1 MKVRGLRMG
10 EFVAVKKS
18 DVAQLSELAQYTF
31 KETFKDAYYTEEDFQ
46 RYFEESLSED
56 VLLAE
61 LEHPESWFYY
71 YMEDGDIVGY
81 FKFNIGTAQTEPMG
95 KDYFEVQRI
104 YLLPHAQKGGRG
116 KEIIRFA
123 EKKARELQKPKIWL
137 GVWEE
142 NDYAVQFYQSQG
154 FRQTGTHEFRTG
166 DVVDHDLV
174 MEKVLDD

>member
-1 MKVRGLRMG
+1 MG

-46 RYFEESLSED
+46 RYFEESLSEE
-56 VLLAE
+56 VLLEE

-81 FKFNIGTAQTEPMG
+81 FKFNIGSAQTEPMG
-95 KDYFEVQRI
+95 KDYLEVQRI

-123 EKKARELQKPKIWL
+123 
-137 GVWEE
+137 
-142 NDYAVQFYQSQG
+142 
-154 FRQTGTHEFRTG
+154 
-166 DVVDHDLV
+166 
-174 MEKVLDD
+174 